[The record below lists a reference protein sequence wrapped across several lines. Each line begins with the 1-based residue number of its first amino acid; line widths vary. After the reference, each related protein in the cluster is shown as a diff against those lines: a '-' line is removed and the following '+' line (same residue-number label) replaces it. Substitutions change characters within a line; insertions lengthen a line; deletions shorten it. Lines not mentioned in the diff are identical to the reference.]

1 MLAIPEEKSDVF
13 PPQDCPMP
21 DHTRTRREVYIEQP
35 GYEWNPLRG
44 WPRNEPCW
52 CSSGKKAKKCCL
64 TAAPPCVPIR
74 DAAVLKRMLA
84 LGEVGRE
91 NIRTSF
97 KEHAAKAEA
106 RVSL

>member
-1 MLAIPEEKSDVF
+1 VQEVKLDVET
-13 PPQDCPMP
+13 PGECPIP
-21 DHTRTRREVYIEQP
+21 DHTRSRREVYIERP
-35 GYEWNPLRG
+35 GYEWNQLRG

-74 DAAVLKRMLA
+74 DAGVLKRMLA

-91 NIRTSF
+91 NIRASF
-97 KEHAAKAEA
+97 KGHAAKVEA